1 MHDILIGGLIALIVI
16 IQVLVALK
24 TSSKI
29 SLFKSIIPK
38 ENSFQTVKVFV
49 PENQIKSIKIDYI
62 FENIKNYTSIP
73 LNQSQYNNSTE
84 SIEQNYNNNNNNNN
98 NNDNEVDDQI
108 NGNKH
113 DSIEEQY
120 LLNNDEFPIEP
131 QYGDELE
138 DDEDENEF
146 IWVTKNNVE
155 EKIESCNLR
164 QYQIEGWSKISY

>member
-84 SIEQNYNNNNNNNN
+84 SIEENYNI
-98 NNDNEVDDQI
+98 NNDSEIADEI
-108 NGNKH
+108 NGNQH